1 MATSQQLMAPLRCF
15 FLPAILLLGMIFTTR
30 QTYGAGASKV
40 AHVLSPPALTALS
53 ANGQPVNIS
62 AVPGWRVVYFWGA
75 SCPCVTACERYSLVP
90 LANMYKSRVSFFAVA
105 SDGWD
110 LAMPRPKML
119 TQIASHHLPYPVL
132 LDTQHTIART
142 LHAKVTPQT
151 FVLDPE
157 GRVVFH
163 GMPDDSR
170 RFLFTPGPHGQH
182 VAHTYLSVA
191 LAEAL
196 AGNPV
201 TNSPLPEAGCIVA
214 W

>member
-1 MATSQQLMAPLRCF
+1 MTISQFVTPFRCL
-15 FLPAILLLGMIFTTR
+15 FLPAALLLGMTFTTH
-30 QTYGAGASKV
+30 QAYGAAANKV
-40 AHVLSPPALTALS
+40 APVLSRPALTALS
-53 ANGQPVNIS
+53 AKGQPVNIS

-90 LANMYKSRVSFFAVA
+90 LANKYKGRVSFFAVA

-110 LAMPRPKML
+110 LTMTRPKFL
-119 TQIASHHLPYPVL
+119 AQFNAHHLPYPVL
-132 LDTQHTIART
+132 LDTQHTLART

-151 FVLDPE
+151 FVMDPQ

-196 AGNPV
+196 ASNPV

>member
-1 MATSQQLMAPLRCF
+1 MALFRCLL
-15 FLPAILLLGMIFTTR
+15 LPAILMLGVTLATR

-40 AHVLSPPALTALS
+40 VSVLTRPALTALS
-53 ANGQPVNIS
+53 ADGQPVNLS
-62 AVPGWRVVYFWGA
+62 AVPGWRVVYFWSA

-90 LANMYKSRVSFFAVA
+90 LANKYKGRVSFFAVA

-110 LAMPRPKML
+110 LTMPRPKL
-119 TQIASHHLPYPVL
+119 LAQINSHYLPYPVL

>member
-1 MATSQQLMAPLRCF
+1 L
-15 FLPAILLLGMIFTTR
+15 FLPAALLLGMTFTTH
-30 QTYGAGASKV
+30 QAYGAAANKV
-40 AHVLSPPALTALS
+40 APVLSRPALTALS
-53 ANGQPVNIS
+53 AKGQPVNLS
-62 AVPGWRVVYFWGA
+62 QVPGWRVVYFWGA

-90 LANMYKSRVSFFAVA
+90 LANKYKGRVSFFAVA

-110 LAMPRPKML
+110 LTMTRPKFL
-119 TQIASHHLPYPVL
+119 AQFNAHHLPYPVL
-132 LDTQHTIART
+132 LDTQHTLART

-151 FVLDPE
+151 FVMDPQ

>member
-1 MATSQQLMAPLRCF
+1 MMTSQRRLTPLRCLS
-15 FLPAILLLGMIFTTR
+15 LPAALLFGMIFTTY
-30 QTYGAGASKV
+30 QTQAAAANKV
-40 AHVLSPPALTALS
+40 APVLSRPALTALS
-53 ANGQPVNIS
+53 ADGHPVNIS
-62 AVPGWRVVYFWGA
+62 AVPGWRVLYFWGA

-90 LANMYKSRVSFFAVA
+90 LARKYKGRVSFFAVA

-110 LAMPRPKML
+110 LSLPRPKL
-119 TQIASHHLPYPVL
+119 LAQIAVHHLPYPVL
-132 LDTQHTIART
+132 LDTHHTIAIA

-151 FVLDPE
+151 FVLDPQ

-170 RFLFTPGPHGQH
+170 RFLFTPGPHGQR

-191 LAEAL
+191 LSEAL
-196 AGNPV
+196 SGNPV